1 MAWFFKKKDK
11 EKKDKQTLLLKNT
24 LIEQI
29 LSLESPMQLST
40 KDITKITQDLVV
52 SQCLLSRKAPVL
64 KKKAIINAK
73 EEKHKE
79 ILQKVFHDSILSQIL
94 DTHLYGLN
102 PFEINWELENGIFIP
117 KLINRDYRDFEY
129 NAEGKLEFI
138 GNGFK
143 QEIPDKKLV
152 YGIFNQSWRNLYGE
166 SSLKKLYFSIKIKNA
181 GMEFWIRFL
190 ERFGDP
196 WAIGKTDD
204 DPQSLAYELY
214 NMLNGSSAVISKDE
228 EISLVQP
235 SSNVS
240 FKEIV
245 EFCDSQIRSF
255 LLGANLSGYVS
266 GGSYAATNTHNA
278 IREEIALSDE
288 RILLYLCNKTIAY
301 FCELNGITDSIS
313 LSLFDEDNP
322 KNDLSLRDKI
332 IFEMGY
338 QPTKEYIEK
347 TYNIEVQEVEKQESL
362 PLANSALNPHL
373 IPFKKPLKEDLKNNP
388 ALKDRIEQFIE
399 GIEFQDFDILKII
412 KGAKNFEEAMEKI
425 QNAANGEQLE
435 FLESEFAKAIANA
448 KIYGALNA

>member
-79 ILQKVFHDSILSQIL
+79 ILQRVFHDSILSQIL

-301 FCELNGITDSIS
+301 FCELNGITDAIS
-313 LSLFDEDNP
+313 LSLFDEGNP
-322 KNDLSLRDKI
+322 KNDLSLRDKT

-347 TYNIEVQEVEKQESL
+347 TYNIEVEQKESVHF
-362 PLANSALNPHL
+362 ANSTLNPYL
-373 IPFKKPLKEDLKNNP
+373 IPFKKPLKEGIKDNP
-388 ALKDRIEQFIE
+388 AFKDNIEQFIE
-399 GIEFQDFDILKII
+399 GLEFQDFDILKII

-435 FLESEFAKAIANA
+435 FLEEQFARAIANA

>member
-138 GNGFK
+138 GNGFR

-313 LSLFDEDNP
+313 LSLFDEGNP
-322 KNDLSLRDKI
+322 KNDLSLRDKT

-347 TYNIEVQEVEKQESL
+347 TYNIEVEQKESVHF
-362 PLANSALNPHL
+362 ANSTLNPYL
-373 IPFKKPLKEDLKNNP
+373 IPFKKPLKEGIKDNP
-388 ALKDRIEQFIE
+388 AFKDNIEQFIE
-399 GIEFQDFDILKII
+399 GLEFQDFDILKII

-435 FLESEFAKAIANA
+435 FLEEQFARAIANA

>member
-138 GNGFK
+138 SNGFK
-143 QEIPDKKLV
+143 QEIPDKKIV

-322 KNDLSLRDKI
+322 KNDLSLRDKT

-347 TYNIEVQEVEKQESL
+347 TYNIEVEEKESVHF
-362 PLANSALNPHL
+362 ANSTLNPYL
-373 IPFKKPLKEDLKNNP
+373 IPFKKPLKEGIKDNP
-388 ALKDRIEQFIE
+388 AFKDNIEQFIE
-399 GIEFQDFDILKII
+399 GLEFQDFDILKII

-435 FLESEFAKAIANA
+435 EQFARAIANA

>member
-11 EKKDKQTLLLKNT
+11 EKKNKQTLLLKNT

-79 ILQKVFHDSILSQIL
+79 ILQRVFHDSILSQIL

-301 FCELNGITDSIS
+301 FCELNGITDAIS
-313 LSLFDEDNP
+313 LSLFDEGNP
-322 KNDLSLRDKI
+322 KNDLSLRDKT

-347 TYNIEVQEVEKQESL
+347 TYNIEVEEKESVHF
-362 PLANSALNPHL
+362 ANSTLNPYL
-373 IPFKKPLKEDLKNNP
+373 IPFKKPLKEGIKDNP
-388 ALKDRIEQFIE
+388 AFKDNIEQFIE
-399 GIEFQDFDILKII
+399 GLEFQDFDILKII

-425 QNAANGEQLE
+425 QNAANEEQLE
-435 FLESEFAKAIANA
+435 FLEEQFARAIANA

>member
-204 DPQSLAYELY
+204 DPQTLAYELY

-245 EFCDSQIRSF
+245 EFCDNQIRSF

-301 FCELNGITDSIS
+301 FCELNGITDAIS
-313 LSLFDEDNP
+313 LSLFDEGNP
-322 KNDLSLRDKI
+322 KNDLSLRDKT

-347 TYNIEVQEVEKQESL
+347 TYNIEVEEKESVHF
-362 PLANSALNPHL
+362 ANSTLNPYL
-373 IPFKKPLKEDLKNNP
+373 IPFKKPLKEGIKDNP
-388 ALKDRIEQFIE
+388 AFKDNIEQFIE
-399 GIEFQDFDILKII
+399 GLEFQDFDILKII

-435 FLESEFAKAIANA
+435 FLEEQFARAIANA

>member
-11 EKKDKQTLLLKNT
+11 EKKNKQTLLLKNT

-129 NAEGKLEFI
+129 NSEGKLEFI

-245 EFCDSQIRSF
+245 EFCDNQIRSF

-301 FCELNGITDSIS
+301 FCELNGITDAIS
-313 LSLFDEDNP
+313 LSLFDEGNP
-322 KNDLSLRDKI
+322 KNDLSLRDKT

-347 TYNIEVQEVEKQESL
+347 TYNIEVEQKESVHF
-362 PLANSALNPHL
+362 ANSTLNPYL
-373 IPFKKPLKEDLKNNP
+373 IPFKKPLKEAIKDNP
-388 ALKDRIEQFIE
+388 AFKDNIEQFIE
-399 GIEFQDFDILKII
+399 GLEFQDFDILKII

-435 FLESEFAKAIANA
+435 FLEEQFAKAIANA

>member
-245 EFCDSQIRSF
+245 EFCDNQIRSF

-301 FCELNGITDSIS
+301 FCELNGITDAIS
-313 LSLFDEDNP
+313 LSLFDEGNP
-322 KNDLSLRDKI
+322 KNDLSLRDKT

-347 TYNIEVQEVEKQESL
+347 TYNIEVEEKESVHF
-362 PLANSALNPHL
+362 ANSTLNPYL
-373 IPFKKPLKEDLKNNP
+373 IPFKKPLKEDIKDNP
-388 ALKDRIEQFIE
+388 AFKDNIEQFIE
-399 GIEFQDFDILKII
+399 GLEFQDFDILKII

-435 FLESEFAKAIANA
+435 FLEEQFAKAIANS

>member
-79 ILQKVFHDSILSQIL
+79 ILQRVFHDSILSQIL

-102 PFEINWELENGIFIP
+102 PFEINWEVENGIFIP
-117 KLINRDYRDFEY
+117 KLVNRDYRDFEY
-129 NAEGKLEFI
+129 NSEGKLEFI
-138 GNGFK
+138 GNGFRE
-143 QEIPDKKLV
+143 EIPDKKLV

-166 SSLKKLYFSIKIKNA
+166 SSLKKLYFCIKIKNA

-204 DPQSLAYELY
+204 DPQNLAYELY

-301 FCELNGITDSIS
+301 FCELNGITDAIS
-313 LSLFDEDNP
+313 LSLFDEGNP
-322 KNDLSLRDKI
+322 KNDLSLRDKT

-347 TYNIEVQEVEKQESL
+347 TYNIEVEQKESVHF
-362 PLANSALNPHL
+362 ANSTLNPYL
-373 IPFKKPLKEDLKNNP
+373 IPFKKPLKEGIKDNP
-388 ALKDRIEQFIE
+388 AFKDNIEQFIE
-399 GIEFQDFDILKII
+399 GLEFQDFDILKII

-435 FLESEFAKAIANA
+435 FLEEQFARAIANA

>member
-313 LSLFDEDNP
+313 LSLFDEGNP
-322 KNDLSLRDKI
+322 KNDLSLRDKT

-347 TYNIEVQEVEKQESL
+347 TYNIEVEEKESVHF
-362 PLANSALNPHL
+362 ANSTLNPYL
-373 IPFKKPLKEDLKNNP
+373 IPFKKPLKEGIKDNP
-388 ALKDRIEQFIE
+388 AFKDNIEQFIE
-399 GIEFQDFDILKII
+399 GLEFQNFDVLEIV
-412 KGAKNFEEAMEKI
+412 KGARSFEEAMEKI

-435 FLESEFAKAIANA
+435 FLEEQFARAIANA

>member
-1 MAWFFKKKDK
+1 MSWYFKKKDK

-29 LSLESPMQLST
+29 LSLEPPMQLST

-102 PFEINWELENGIFIP
+102 PFEFNWELENDIFIP

-301 FCELNGITDSIS
+301 FCELNGITDAIS
-313 LSLFDEDNP
+313 LSLFDEGNP
-322 KNDLSLRDKI
+322 KNDLSLRDKT

-347 TYNIEVQEVEKQESL
+347 TYNIEVEEKESVHF
-362 PLANSALNPHL
+362 ANSTLNPYL
-373 IPFKKPLKEDLKNNP
+373 IPFKKPLKEGIKDNP
-388 ALKDRIEQFIE
+388 AFKDNIEQFIE
-399 GIEFQDFDILKII
+399 GLEFQDFDILKII

-435 FLESEFAKAIANA
+435 FLEEQFARAIANA

>member
-24 LIEQI
+24 LIEQL

-40 KDITKITQDLVV
+40 EDITKITQDLVV

-64 KKKAIINAK
+64 KKKLIINAK
-73 EEKHKE
+73 DEKHKE
-79 ILQKVFHDSILSQIL
+79 VLQKVFHDSILSQIL

-102 PFEINWELENGIFIP
+102 PFEINWEMENGIFIP

-129 NAEGKLEFI
+129 NRERKLEFV

-152 YGIFNQSWRNLYGE
+152 YGIFNQSWRNPYGE

-190 ERFGDP
+190 EKFGDP

-214 NMLNGSSAVISKDE
+214 NMLNGSSAVISRDE

-235 SSNVS
+235 SSKVS

-245 EFCDSQIRSF
+245 EFCDNQIRSF

-266 GGSYAATNTHNA
+266 GGSYAATNAHNS

-288 RILLYLCNKTIAY
+288 RILLYVCNKAIGY
-301 FCELNGITDSIS
+301 FCELNGIKEEIS
-313 LSLFDEDNP
+313 LNLFDEENP
-322 KNDLSLRDKI
+322 KNDLSMRDKT

-347 TYNIEVQEVEKQESL
+347 TYNIKVEKKEST
-362 PLANSALNPHL
+362 PFPNSALNPYL
-373 IPFKKPLKEDLKNNP
+373 IPFKKPSKEALKNDNDS
-388 ALKDRIEQFIE
+388 AFKDKIEQFIE
-399 GIEFQDFDILKII
+399 GVSFQDFDILKII

>member
-117 KLINRDYRDFEY
+117 KLVNRDYRDFEY
-129 NAEGKLEFI
+129 NSEGKLEFI

-322 KNDLSLRDKI
+322 KNDLSLRDKT

-347 TYNIEVQEVEKQESL
+347 TYNIEVEEKESVHF
-362 PLANSALNPHL
+362 ANSTLNPYL
-373 IPFKKPLKEDLKNNP
+373 IPFKKPLKEGIKDNP
-388 ALKDRIEQFIE
+388 AFKDNIEQFIE
-399 GIEFQDFDILKII
+399 GLEFQDFDILKII
-412 KGAKNFEEAMEKI
+412 KGAKSFEEAMEKI

-435 FLESEFAKAIANA
+435 FLEEQFARAIANA

>member
-102 PFEINWELENGIFIP
+102 PFEINWELKNGIFIP
-117 KLINRDYRDFEY
+117 KLVNRDYRDFEY
-129 NAEGKLEFI
+129 NSEGKLEFI

-245 EFCDSQIRSF
+245 EFCDNQIRSF

-301 FCELNGITDSIS
+301 FCELNGITDAIS
-313 LSLFDEDNP
+313 LSLFDEGNP
-322 KNDLSLRDKI
+322 KNDLSLRDKT

-347 TYNIEVQEVEKQESL
+347 TYNIEVEEKESVHF
-362 PLANSALNPHL
+362 ANSTLNPYL
-373 IPFKKPLKEDLKNNP
+373 IPFKKPLKEGIKDNP
-388 ALKDRIEQFIE
+388 AFKDNIEQFIE
-399 GIEFQDFDILKII
+399 RLEFQDFDILKII

-435 FLESEFAKAIANA
+435 FLEEQFAKAIANS

>member
-313 LSLFDEDNP
+313 LSLFDEGNP
-322 KNDLSLRDKI
+322 KNDLSLRDKT

-347 TYNIEVQEVEKQESL
+347 TYNIEVEEKESVHF
-362 PLANSALNPHL
+362 ANSTLNPYL
-373 IPFKKPLKEDLKNNP
+373 IPFKNPLKEGIKDNP
-388 ALKDRIEQFIE
+388 AFKDNIEQFIE
-399 GIEFQDFDILKII
+399 GLEFQDFDILKII

-435 FLESEFAKAIANA
+435 FLEEQFARAIANA

>member
-245 EFCDSQIRSF
+245 EFCDNQIRSF

-301 FCELNGITDSIS
+301 FCEINGITDAIS
-313 LSLFDEDNP
+313 LSLFDEGNP
-322 KNDLSLRDKI
+322 KNDLSLRDKT

-347 TYNIEVQEVEKQESL
+347 TYNIEVEEKESVHF
-362 PLANSALNPHL
+362 ANSTLNPYL
-373 IPFKKPLKEDLKNNP
+373 IPFKKPLKEGIKDNP
-388 ALKDRIEQFIE
+388 AFKDNIEQFIE
-399 GIEFQDFDILKII
+399 GLEFQDFDILKII

-435 FLESEFAKAIANA
+435 FLEEQFAKAIANA

>member
-11 EKKDKQTLLLKNT
+11 EKKNKQTLLLKNT

-79 ILQKVFHDSILSQIL
+79 ILQRVFHDSILSQIL

-102 PFEINWELENGIFIP
+102 PFEINWEVENGIFIP

-301 FCELNGITDSIS
+301 FCELNGITDAIS
-313 LSLFDEDNP
+313 LSLFDEGNP
-322 KNDLSLRDKI
+322 KNDLSLRDKT

-347 TYNIEVQEVEKQESL
+347 TYNIEVEEKESVHF
-362 PLANSALNPHL
+362 ANSTLNPYL
-373 IPFKKPLKEDLKNNP
+373 IPFKKPLKEGIKDNP
-388 ALKDRIEQFIE
+388 AFKDNIEQFIE
-399 GIEFQDFDILKII
+399 GLEFQDFDILKII

-435 FLESEFAKAIANA
+435 FLEEQFARAIANA

>member
-64 KKKAIINAK
+64 KKKVIINAK

-102 PFEINWELENGIFIP
+102 PFEINWELENSIFIP

-214 NMLNGSSAVISKDE
+214 NMLNGSSAVISKDD

-313 LSLFDEDNP
+313 LSLFDEGNP
-322 KNDLSLRDKI
+322 KNDLSLRDKT

-347 TYNIEVQEVEKQESL
+347 TYNIEVEEKESVHF
-362 PLANSALNPHL
+362 ANSTLNPYL
-373 IPFKKPLKEDLKNNP
+373 IPFKKPLKEGIKDNP
-388 ALKDRIEQFIE
+388 AFKDNIEQFIE
-399 GIEFQDFDILKII
+399 WLEFQDFDILKII

-435 FLESEFAKAIANA
+435 FLEEQFARAIANA

>member
-129 NAEGKLEFI
+129 NSEGKLEFI
-138 GNGFK
+138 GNGLK

-301 FCELNGITDSIS
+301 FCELNGITDAIS
-313 LSLFDEDNP
+313 LSLFDEGNP
-322 KNDLSLRDKI
+322 KNDLSLRDKT

-347 TYNIEVQEVEKQESL
+347 TYNIEVEQKESVHF
-362 PLANSALNPHL
+362 ANSTLNPYL
-373 IPFKKPLKEDLKNNP
+373 IPFKKPLKEGIKDNP
-388 ALKDRIEQFIE
+388 AFKDNIEQFIE
-399 GIEFQDFDILKII
+399 GLEFQDFDILKII

-435 FLESEFAKAIANA
+435 FLEEQFARAIANA

>member
-11 EKKDKQTLLLKNT
+11 EKKNKQTLLLKNT

-301 FCELNGITDSIS
+301 FCELNGITDAIS
-313 LSLFDEDNP
+313 LSLFDEGNP
-322 KNDLSLRDKI
+322 KNDLSLRDKT

-347 TYNIEVQEVEKQESL
+347 TYNIEVEEKESVHF
-362 PLANSALNPHL
+362 ANSTLNPYL
-373 IPFKKPLKEDLKNNP
+373 IPFKKPLKEGIKDNP
-388 ALKDRIEQFIE
+388 AFKDNIEQFIE
-399 GIEFQDFDILKII
+399 GLEFQDFDILKII

-435 FLESEFAKAIANA
+435 FLEEQFARAIANA

>member
-40 KDITKITQDLVV
+40 KDIAKITQDLVV

-129 NAEGKLEFI
+129 NSEGKLEFI

-245 EFCDSQIRSF
+245 EFCDNQIRSF

-301 FCELNGITDSIS
+301 FCEINGITDAIS
-313 LSLFDEDNP
+313 LSLFDEGNP
-322 KNDLSLRDKI
+322 KNDLSLRDKT

-347 TYNIEVQEVEKQESL
+347 TYNIEVEEKESVHF
-362 PLANSALNPHL
+362 ANSTLNPYL
-373 IPFKKPLKEDLKNNP
+373 IPFKKPLKEGIKDNP
-388 ALKDRIEQFIE
+388 AFKDNIEQFIE
-399 GIEFQDFDILKII
+399 GLEFQDFDILKII

-425 QNAANGEQLE
+425 QNAGNGEQLE
-435 FLESEFAKAIANA
+435 FLEEQFARAIANA

>member
-313 LSLFDEDNP
+313 LSLFDEGNP
-322 KNDLSLRDKI
+322 KNDLSLRDKT

-347 TYNIEVQEVEKQESL
+347 TYNIEVEEKESVHF
-362 PLANSALNPHL
+362 ANSTLNPYL
-373 IPFKKPLKEDLKNNP
+373 IPFKKPLKEGIKDNP
-388 ALKDRIEQFIE
+388 AFKDNIEQFIE
-399 GIEFQDFDILKII
+399 GLEFQDFDILKII

-435 FLESEFAKAIANA
+435 FLEEQFARAIANA

>member
-129 NAEGKLEFI
+129 NSEGKLEFI

-301 FCELNGITDSIS
+301 FCELNGITDAIS
-313 LSLFDEDNP
+313 LSLFDEGNP
-322 KNDLSLRDKI
+322 KNDLSLRDKT

-347 TYNIEVQEVEKQESL
+347 TYNIEVEQKESVHF
-362 PLANSALNPHL
+362 ANSTLNPYL
-373 IPFKKPLKEDLKNNP
+373 IPFKKPLKEGIKDNP
-388 ALKDRIEQFIE
+388 AFKDNIEQFIE
-399 GIEFQDFDILKII
+399 GLEFQDFDILKII

-435 FLESEFAKAIANA
+435 FLEEQFAKAIANA

>member
-301 FCELNGITDSIS
+301 FCELNGITDAIS
-313 LSLFDEDNP
+313 LSLFDEGNP
-322 KNDLSLRDKI
+322 KNDLSLRDKT

-347 TYNIEVQEVEKQESL
+347 TYNIEVEQKESVHF
-362 PLANSALNPHL
+362 ANSTLNPYL
-373 IPFKKPLKEDLKNNP
+373 IPFKKPLKEGIKDNP
-388 ALKDRIEQFIE
+388 AFKDNIEQFIE
-399 GIEFQDFDILKII
+399 GLEFQDFDILKII

-435 FLESEFAKAIANA
+435 FLEEQFARAIANA

>member
-1 MAWFFKKKDK
+1 
-11 EKKDKQTLLLKNT
+11 
-24 LIEQI
+24 
-29 LSLESPMQLST
+29 
-40 KDITKITQDLVV
+40 
-52 SQCLLSRKAPVL
+52 
-64 KKKAIINAK
+64 
-73 EEKHKE
+73 
-79 ILQKVFHDSILSQIL
+79 
-94 DTHLYGLN
+94 
-102 PFEINWELENGIFIP
+102 
-117 KLINRDYRDFEY
+117 
-129 NAEGKLEFI
+129 
-138 GNGFK
+138 
-143 QEIPDKKLV
+143 
-152 YGIFNQSWRNLYGE
+152 
-166 SSLKKLYFSIKIKNA
+166 
-181 GMEFWIRFL
+181 MEFWIRFL

-288 RILLYLCNKTIAY
+288 RILLYLCNKTSAY

-313 LSLFDEDNP
+313 LSLFDEGNP
-322 KNDLSLRDKI
+322 KNDLSLRDKT

-347 TYNIEVQEVEKQESL
+347 TYNIEVEEKESVHF
-362 PLANSALNPHL
+362 ANSTLNPYL
-373 IPFKKPLKEDLKNNP
+373 IPFKKPLKEGIKDNP
-388 ALKDRIEQFIE
+388 AFKDNIEQFIE
-399 GIEFQDFDILKII
+399 GLEFQDFDILKII
-412 KGAKNFEEAMEKI
+412 KGAKNFEEDME
-425 QNAANGEQLE
+425 
-435 FLESEFAKAIANA
+435 
-448 KIYGALNA
+448 

>member
-138 GNGFK
+138 GNGFR

-301 FCELNGITDSIS
+301 FCELNGITDAIS
-313 LSLFDEDNP
+313 LSLFDEGNP
-322 KNDLSLRDKI
+322 KNDLSLRDKT

-347 TYNIEVQEVEKQESL
+347 TYNIEVEEKESVHF
-362 PLANSALNPHL
+362 ANSTLNPYL
-373 IPFKKPLKEDLKNNP
+373 IPFKKPLKEGIKDNP
-388 ALKDRIEQFIE
+388 AFKDNIEQFIE
-399 GIEFQDFDILKII
+399 GLEFQDFDILKII

-435 FLESEFAKAIANA
+435 FLEEQFARAIANA

>member
-301 FCELNGITDSIS
+301 FCELNGITDAIS
-313 LSLFDEDNP
+313 LSLFDEGNP
-322 KNDLSLRDKI
+322 KNDLSLRDKT

-347 TYNIEVQEVEKQESL
+347 TYNIEVEEKESVHF
-362 PLANSALNPHL
+362 ANSTLNPYL
-373 IPFKKPLKEDLKNNP
+373 IPFKKPLKEGIKDNP
-388 ALKDRIEQFIE
+388 AFKDNIEQFIE
-399 GIEFQDFDILKII
+399 GLEFQDFDILKII

-435 FLESEFAKAIANA
+435 FLEEQFARAIANA

>member
-11 EKKDKQTLLLKNT
+11 EKKNKQTLLLKNT

-245 EFCDSQIRSF
+245 EFCDNQIRSF

-301 FCELNGITDSIS
+301 FCEINGITDAIS
-313 LSLFDEDNP
+313 LSLFDEGNP
-322 KNDLSLRDKI
+322 KNDLSLRDKT

-347 TYNIEVQEVEKQESL
+347 TYNIEVEEKESVHF
-362 PLANSALNPHL
+362 ANSTLNPYL
-373 IPFKKPLKEDLKNNP
+373 IPFKKPLKEGIKDNP
-388 ALKDRIEQFIE
+388 AFKDNIEQFIE
-399 GIEFQDFDILKII
+399 GLGFQDFDILKII

-425 QNAANGEQLE
+425 QNAANEEQLE
-435 FLESEFAKAIANA
+435 FLEEQFAKAIANA

>member
-138 GNGFK
+138 SNGFK

-313 LSLFDEDNP
+313 LSLFDEGNP
-322 KNDLSLRDKI
+322 KNDLSLRDKT

-347 TYNIEVQEVEKQESL
+347 TYNIEVEEKESVHF
-362 PLANSALNPHL
+362 ANSTLNPYL
-373 IPFKKPLKEDLKNNP
+373 IPFKKPLKEGIKDNP
-388 ALKDRIEQFIE
+388 AFKDNIEQFIE
-399 GIEFQDFDILKII
+399 GLEFQDFDILKII

-435 FLESEFAKAIANA
+435 FLEEQFARAIANA

>member
-11 EKKDKQTLLLKNT
+11 KKKDKQTLLLKNT

-204 DPQSLAYELY
+204 DPQNLAYELY

-301 FCELNGITDSIS
+301 FCELNGITDAIS
-313 LSLFDEDNP
+313 LSLFDEGNP
-322 KNDLSLRDKI
+322 KNDLSLRDKT

-347 TYNIEVQEVEKQESL
+347 TYNIEVEEKESVHF
-362 PLANSALNPHL
+362 ANSTLNPYL
-373 IPFKKPLKEDLKNNP
+373 IPFKKPLKEGIKDNP
-388 ALKDRIEQFIE
+388 AFKDNIEQFIE
-399 GIEFQDFDILKII
+399 GLEFQDFDILKII

-435 FLESEFAKAIANA
+435 FLEEQFARAIANA

>member
-11 EKKDKQTLLLKNT
+11 EKKNKQTLLLKNT

-301 FCELNGITDSIS
+301 FCELNGITDAIS
-313 LSLFDEDNP
+313 LSLFDEGNP
-322 KNDLSLRDKI
+322 KNDLSLRDKT

-347 TYNIEVQEVEKQESL
+347 TYNIEVEEKESVHF
-362 PLANSALNPHL
+362 ANSTLNPYL
-373 IPFKKPLKEDLKNNP
+373 IPFKKPLKEGIKDNP
-388 ALKDRIEQFIE
+388 AFKDNIEQFIE
-399 GIEFQDFDILKII
+399 GLEFQDFDILKII

-425 QNAANGEQLE
+425 QNAANEEQLE
-435 FLESEFAKAIANA
+435 FLEEQFARAIANA

>member
-29 LSLESPMQLST
+29 LSLEPPMQLST

-102 PFEINWELENGIFIP
+102 PFEINWELENDIFIP

-313 LSLFDEDNP
+313 LSLFDEGNP
-322 KNDLSLRDKI
+322 KNDLSLRDKT

-347 TYNIEVQEVEKQESL
+347 TYNIEVEEKESVHF
-362 PLANSALNPHL
+362 ANSTLNPYL
-373 IPFKKPLKEDLKNNP
+373 IPFKKPLKEGIKDNP
-388 ALKDRIEQFIE
+388 AFKDNIEQFIE
-399 GIEFQDFDILKII
+399 GLEFQDFDILKII

-435 FLESEFAKAIANA
+435 FLEEQFARAIANA

>member
-129 NAEGKLEFI
+129 NSEGKLEFI

-245 EFCDSQIRSF
+245 EFCDNQIRSF

-301 FCELNGITDSIS
+301 FCEINGITDAIS
-313 LSLFDEDNP
+313 LSLFDEGNP
-322 KNDLSLRDKI
+322 KNDLSLRDKT

-347 TYNIEVQEVEKQESL
+347 TYNIEVEQKESVHF
-362 PLANSALNPHL
+362 ANSTLNPYL
-373 IPFKKPLKEDLKNNP
+373 IPFKKPLKEGIKDNP
-388 ALKDRIEQFIE
+388 AFKDNIEQFIE
-399 GIEFQDFDILKII
+399 GLEFQDFDILKII

-435 FLESEFAKAIANA
+435 FLEEQFAKAIANA

>member
-40 KDITKITQDLVV
+40 KDIAKITQDLVV

-129 NAEGKLEFI
+129 NSEGKLEFI

-245 EFCDSQIRSF
+245 EFCDNQIRSF

-301 FCELNGITDSIS
+301 FCEINGITDAIS
-313 LSLFDEDNP
+313 LSLFDEGNP
-322 KNDLSLRDKI
+322 KNDLSLRDKT

-347 TYNIEVQEVEKQESL
+347 TYNIEVEEKESVHF
-362 PLANSALNPHL
+362 ANSTLNPYL
-373 IPFKKPLKEDLKNNP
+373 IPFKKPLKEGIKDNP
-388 ALKDRIEQFIE
+388 AFKDNIEQFIE
-399 GIEFQDFDILKII
+399 GLEFQDFDILKII

-435 FLESEFAKAIANA
+435 FLEEQFARAIANA

>member
-64 KKKAIINAK
+64 KKKVIINAK

-313 LSLFDEDNP
+313 LSLFDEGNP
-322 KNDLSLRDKI
+322 KNDLSLRDKT

-347 TYNIEVQEVEKQESL
+347 TYNIEVEEKESV
-362 PLANSALNPHL
+362 PFANSTLNPYL
-373 IPFKKPLKEDLKNNP
+373 IPFKKPLKEGIKDNP
-388 ALKDRIEQFIE
+388 AFKDNIEQFIE
-399 GIEFQDFDILKII
+399 GLEFQDFDILKII

-435 FLESEFAKAIANA
+435 FLEEQFARAIANA

>member
-1 MAWFFKKKDK
+1 MAWFFKKKNK

-79 ILQKVFHDSILSQIL
+79 ILQRVFHDSILSQIL

-102 PFEINWELENGIFIP
+102 PFEINWEVENSIFIP
-117 KLINRDYRDFEY
+117 KLVNRDYRDFEY
-129 NAEGKLEFI
+129 NSEGKLEFI

-166 SSLKKLYFSIKIKNA
+166 SSLKKLYFCIKIKNA

-204 DPQSLAYELY
+204 DPQGLAYELY

-313 LSLFDEDNP
+313 LSLFDEGNP
-322 KNDLSLRDKI
+322 KSDLSVRDKT

-338 QPTKEYIEK
+338 QPTKEYIQK
-347 TYNIEVQEVEKQESL
+347 TYNIEVQEVEHSTF
-362 PLANSALNPHL
+362 ANSTLNPYL
-373 IPFKKPLKEDLKNNP
+373 IPFKKPLKEGIKDNP
-388 ALKDRIEQFIE
+388 AFKDNIEQFIE
-399 GIEFQDFDILKII
+399 GLEFQDFDILKII

-435 FLESEFAKAIANA
+435 FLEEQFARAIANA

>member
-117 KLINRDYRDFEY
+117 KLVNRDYRDFEY
-129 NAEGKLEFI
+129 NSEGKLEFI

-322 KNDLSLRDKI
+322 KNDLSLRDKT

-347 TYNIEVQEVEKQESL
+347 TYNIEVEEKESVHF
-362 PLANSALNPHL
+362 ANSTLNPYL
-373 IPFKKPLKEDLKNNP
+373 IPFKKPLKEGIKDNP
-388 ALKDRIEQFIE
+388 AFKDNIEQFIE
-399 GIEFQDFDILKII
+399 GLEFQDFDILKII

-435 FLESEFAKAIANA
+435 FLEEQFARAIANA

>member
-11 EKKDKQTLLLKNT
+11 EKKDRQTLLLKNT

-138 GNGFK
+138 SNGFK

-313 LSLFDEDNP
+313 LSLFDEGNP
-322 KNDLSLRDKI
+322 KNDLSLRDKT

-347 TYNIEVQEVEKQESL
+347 TYNIEVEEKESVHF
-362 PLANSALNPHL
+362 ANSTLNPYL
-373 IPFKKPLKEDLKNNP
+373 IPFKKPLKEGIKDNP
-388 ALKDRIEQFIE
+388 AFKDNIEQFIE
-399 GIEFQDFDILKII
+399 GLEFQDFDILKII

-435 FLESEFAKAIANA
+435 FLEEQFARAIANA

>member
-79 ILQKVFHDSILSQIL
+79 ILQRVFHDSILSQIL

-301 FCELNGITDSIS
+301 FCELNGITDAIS
-313 LSLFDEDNP
+313 LSLFDEGNP
-322 KNDLSLRDKI
+322 KNDLSLRDKT

-347 TYNIEVQEVEKQESL
+347 TYNIEVEEKESVHF
-362 PLANSALNPHL
+362 ANSTLNPYL
-373 IPFKKPLKEDLKNNP
+373 IPFKKPLKEGIKDNP
-388 ALKDRIEQFIE
+388 AFKDNIEQFIE
-399 GIEFQDFDILKII
+399 GLEFQDFDILKII

-435 FLESEFAKAIANA
+435 FLEEQFARAIANA

>member
-322 KNDLSLRDKI
+322 KNDLSLRDKT

-347 TYNIEVQEVEKQESL
+347 TYNIEVEEKESVHF
-362 PLANSALNPHL
+362 ANSTLNPYL
-373 IPFKKPLKEDLKNNP
+373 IPFKKPLKEGIKDNP
-388 ALKDRIEQFIE
+388 AFKDNIEQFIE
-399 GIEFQDFDILKII
+399 GLEFQDFDILKII

-435 FLESEFAKAIANA
+435 FLEEQFARAIANA

>member
-52 SQCLLSRKAPVL
+52 SQCLLSRKAPVI

-79 ILQKVFHDSILSQIL
+79 IMQKVCHDSILSQIL

-102 PFEINWELENGIFIP
+102 PIEINWELENGIFIP

-129 NAEGKLEFI
+129 NSEGKLEFI

-313 LSLFDEDNP
+313 LILFDEGNP
-322 KNDLSLRDKI
+322 KNDLSLRDKT

-347 TYNIEVQEVEKQESL
+347 TYNIEVEEKESVHF
-362 PLANSALNPHL
+362 ANSTLNPYL
-373 IPFKKPLKEDLKNNP
+373 IPFKKPLKEGIKDNP
-388 ALKDRIEQFIE
+388 AFKDNIEQFIE
-399 GIEFQDFDILKII
+399 GLEFQDFDILKII

-435 FLESEFAKAIANA
+435 FLEEQFASAIANA